1 MDDLARLT
9 ELLEL
14 GSVLVLSGAGMS
26 TDSGIPDYRGPSGAA
41 LRKHAP
47 MTFQAFTRD
56 PAARHR
62 YWARSHVGWPTM
74 RDARPNPAHA
84 AVARLQDAERVSGVI
99 TQNVDGLHSAAGSR
113 DVIDLHGRLDR
124 VVCLECASLSPRDD
138 VADRLDRANPGWRF
152 RPGLV
157 NPDGDVE
164 LSDEDVAGFT
174 MVGCERCGGVLKPDV
189 VYFGEN
195 VPRERVAESYRLV
208 DRAAALMVLG
218 SSLHVYSGR
227 RFVTRA
233 VERGIPVAIVNQG
246 PTKSD
251 ALADIRIDAPL
262 AEVLVEAASVP
273 AWGSEPSPARS

>member
-1 MDDLARLT
+1 MDDVDRLAD
-9 ELLEL
+9 LLDR
-14 GSVLVLSGAGMS
+14 GSVLVLSGAGIS

-74 RDARPNPAHA
+74 REAPPNASHEV
-84 AVARLQDAERVSGVI
+84 VAGLEERGAIFGIV
-99 TQNVDGLHSAAGSR
+99 TQNVDGLHTRAGSR
-113 DVIDLHGRLDR
+113 RVIDLHGRLDR
-124 VVCLECASLSPRDD
+124 VVCLSCTAVTARDH
-138 VADRLDRANPGWRF
+138 VAGRLDDANPGWRS

-164 LSDEDVAGFT
+164 VSDEDVARFT
-174 MVGCERCGGVLKPDV
+174 MVDCEACGGPLKPDV

-195 VPRERVAESYRLV
+195 VPKDRVDESYRWV
-208 DRAAALMVLG
+208 DEAAALLVLG

-227 RFVTRA
+227 RFVVRA
-233 VERGIPVAIVNQG
+233 AERGIPVAIVNQG
-246 PTKSD
+246 PTKGD
-251 ALADIRIDAPL
+251 DIADIRIDAPL
-262 AEVLVEAASVP
+262 AEVLVRVARVP
-273 AWGSEPSPARS
+273 AWEGVPDPARA